1 MEDKVNRIIEEL
13 EYSISNI
20 YPGEEIERDAKAAI
34 ELLKELESIRQFQ
47 ILSLKAAH
55 ESLHKI
61 RKVIEE
67 L

>member
-1 MEDKVNRIIEEL
+1 MEDKVNRIIKEL
-13 EYSISNI
+13 EYSISNL

-55 ESLHKI
+55 QALYKVRKI
-61 RKVIEE
+61 VEE